1 MEAAVNQCRTVGPI
15 DQYPM
20 HLEFNWDS
28 PTFLPFFLRHWVCS
42 GDGLISFAQPTTSPK
57 TLVILTVISMYMV
70 FIYTHMHT
78 HILFPAHPEIFPSKT
93 FGFWCW
99 LFVVIF
105 AIRLEVGHRL
115 GMPNQEFLN
124 LFKAWNKHEK
134 FAESCGKKVP
144 AAYWAYTVKRCEL

>member
-28 PTFLPFFLRHWVCS
+28 PTFLPFFWDTEFAPEMGWFLLHSHDFPKNLGYTDCDKYVYGVYIYTYAYTYLISRAS
-42 GDGLISFAQPTTSPK
+42 GD
-57 TLVILTVISMYMV
+57 
-70 FIYTHMHT
+70 
-78 HILFPAHPEIFPSKT
+78 FPSKT

-144 AAYWAYTVKRCEL
+144 AYWAYTVKRCEL